1 MIKTSIRKELATVE
15 YIPVGVEL
23 VVKVTRAFD
32 DLKRRRATCT
42 DKPLTPSEELV
53 CDLYEACVLARL
65 DRLAKK
71 DEETGCTQVPQP
83 QPVPQQEEDEPAF

>member
-1 MIKTSIRKELATVE
+1 MIKTSIRKELTTVE

-53 CDLYEACVLARL
+53 CDLYGACVLARL
-65 DRLAKK
+65 DRIAKK
-71 DEETGCTQVPQP
+71 DVEESCTQVPQP

>member
-1 MIKTSIRKELATVE
+1 MIKTSIRKEVATVE

-23 VVKVTRAFD
+23 VVKVVRAFD

-53 CDLYEACVLARL
+53 CDLYGACVLARL